1 MTRSTPPRAL
11 AVAIAAVLAL
21 PAAAIAA
28 PSVATDQ
35 QLFDTGG
42 ITYPT
47 DPAGLLARTRYVAT
61 NDGYVAGFSET
72 NGADA
77 TKGGV
82 LDYDVLPPAYR
93 ATATPDQKRTY
104 AAAQT
109 ALQAHA
115 TCEDVPALDPT
126 TPSGGANVLAWQGSD
141 PGYDYVPWQ
150 TKGLTLA
157 GAPKGA
163 EANLLGEDPSKWIPV
178 VKAATDGLAG
188 APAGGVDLSKLTTTQ
203 QLTDAC
209 AALGGTYR
217 AADTAS
223 DVASKY
229 VALALAPLQAQITS
243 LTTQVTKLTD
253 DNKKLTTDKKAVDTK
268 LAATEAA
275 RLALIN
281 RTLTVSLA
289 KLRFTP
295 REGATALVTG
305 VVGDEVVVRLRR
317 AGKGRAVLAREKTN
331 IQSEGAVLSNL
342 VISASAQREL
352 AKGRGPLAVDVEVTT
367 TGRDGKTSTPG
378 TIVR

>member
-1 MTRSTPPRAL
+1 MTRSTSPWAL
-11 AVAIAAVLAL
+11 AFAIAAVLAL
-21 PAAAIAA
+21 PAAASAA

-42 ITYPT
+42 ITYPA

-77 TKGGV
+77 TKGGI
-82 LDYDVLPPAYR
+82 LNYDVLPAAYR
-93 ATATPDQKRTY
+93 ATATPEEKRT
-104 AAAQT
+104 AAVAQT

-126 TPSGGANVLAWQGSD
+126 TAAGGANVLAWQGGD
-141 PGYDYVPWQ
+141 PAYDYVPWQ
-150 TKGLTLA
+150 AKGLTLA

-163 EANLLGEDPSKWIPV
+163 DANLLGEDPAKWVPV
-178 VKAATDGLAG
+178 VKAATNGLPG
-188 APAGGVDLSKLTTTQ
+188 APAGGVDLGKLTTTQ

-209 AALGGTYR
+209 AALGGTFR

-229 VALALAPLQAQITS
+229 VALALAPLQ
-243 LTTQVTKLTD
+243 TQVTKLTD
-253 DNKKLTTDKKAVDTK
+253 DNKKLNDDLTKLKADKKTADTK
-268 LAATEAA
+268 LASTEAA
-275 RLALIN
+275 RLALVN
-281 RTLTVSLA
+281 RTLTVTLA
-289 KLRFTP
+289 ATRFTP
-295 REGATALVTG
+295 RAGVTALVTG
-305 VVGDEVVVRLRR
+305 PVGGAVVVRLRR
-317 AGKGRAVLAREKTN
+317 SGKDRAVYARDKQD

-342 VISASAQREL
+342 VLTQAAQRDL
-352 AKGRGPLAVDVEVTT
+352 AKGRGPLAVDVTVTDAKGAT
-367 TGRDGKTSTPG
+367 TSTPA